1 MNSFSNQGNLGTDQI
16 DLSIVIP
23 AYKEARKIGQD
34 IRAAAAFLAN
44 QRLTGEIIVVDD
56 GSPDDTADAAQA
68 FEAEFPNLRVLT
80 YRPNRGKGHALRY
93 GVTRS
98 RGKFVMFADSGLCVP
113 YEIATIGL
121 SMLNLGMCDIAHGSR
136 RMRGSVRKRQPLYR
150 RIGSKVYSYV
160 IYTLMGVPGYISDTQ
175 CGFKLYRGDVARYLY
190 GQVFTDG
197 FMFDTEVIMRALMQG
212 YQILEFPVLWSN
224 DADTRY
230 DPIKGT
236 WRNFLEL
243 MQIRRATWRDRLNAR
258 KAQAN
263 TPAPLPVTRRG
274 EAMTASRSR
283 NLNPSSPQQ

>member
-1 MNSFSNQGNLGTDQI
+1 MSSYSSEI

-34 IRAAAAFLAN
+34 IRAAAAFLES
-44 QRLTGEIIVVDD
+44 QRLIGEIIVVDD
-56 GSPDDTADAAQA
+56 GSPDDTVAAAQS

-93 GVTRS
+93 GMVRS
-98 RGKFVMFADSGLCVP
+98 RGKIVMFADSGLCVP
-113 YEIATIGL
+113 YEIAAIGL
-121 SMLNLGMCDIAHGSR
+121 AMLNLGMCDVAHGSR

-150 RIGSKVYSYV
+150 RLGSKVYSYV

-197 FMFDTEVIMRALMQG
+197 FMFDTEVIMRALRQG

-243 MQIRRATWRDRLNAR
+243 MKIRRVTWRDRLNGR
-258 KAQAN
+258 EGKADV
-263 TPAPLPVTRRG
+263 PAPLPVARSG
-274 EAMTASRSR
+274 EAMVASRSR
-283 NLNPSSPQQ
+283 NLNPASPQQ